1 MVTTSQLVKPFAQVV
16 TVRAVLPEMSPLVAE
31 MVVLPR
37 LAELARP
44 WEPAALLMVA
54 TLVLLEPQVT
64 WVVRFCVE
72 LSV

>member
-1 MVTTSQLVKPFAQVV
+1 MVTTSQVLNPAGQVV
-16 TVRAVLPEMSPLVAE
+16 TVRPVLPEMSPLLAE

-44 WEPAALLMVA
+44 CEPLALLIVA
-54 TLVLLEPQVT
+54 TLVLLEAQVT
-64 WVVRFCVE
+64 CVVRFCVE